1 MATIPPA
8 DSPIREVQ
16 LSALVVTRLIKHAS
30 TAYPQ
35 PATGCL
41 VGMDVGAQLQ
51 VTNSFPFPA
60 SNADNTTGAASANNP
75 SDPYHAADQTAI
87 ALAAPRAKSSVA
99 YQNEMIKFLKEVN
112 VDAQGVGWYVS
123 CSLGNFVTA
132 QFVENQAFY
141 QRMEG
146 ERNVALVF
154 DVGRSSQGS
163 CNIKAYRLSPTF
175 MEAHKEGKFTTERYV
190 HTIFPLPHALV
201 PVKLTGVRGH
211 SIQKSHLRYQDIL
224 NELPVR
230 IHTSHLL
237 TTYLHQLPTLP
248 PADATIPL
256 PQSLA
261 ELHRTPLAS
270 QPLAP
275 NPTTLDLAIDPYLES
290 TCEALLQ
297 SLEQHQ
303 TELNNAQYHQRSL
316 AREQAKITT
325 WQAKRKQENALR
337 AQQQQTPL
345 DEAEWKSLFKLPAEP
360 SRLEAMLIGR
370 QVEQYGR
377 GIDGFAAVVGAK
389 MFGVRGNLLPGE
401 AQ

>member
-51 VTNSFPFPA
+51 VTNTFPFPA

-175 MEAHKEGKFTTERYV
+175 MEAHKEGKFTTE
-190 HTIFPLPHALV
+190 
-201 PVKLTGVRGH
+201 

-224 NELPVR
+224 TELPVR